1 LSQDRSIPLIG
12 AELIAQID
20 TSTNSNSY
28 GAIAAALQD
37 AVVNP
42 YLNYVA
48 TSRQLALARFNST
61 ADIYHGSEMSLQGAD
76 RIVYQNSIGFASWAQ
91 PGPNLGPLP
100 SSLRYTVIVV
110 QNQQPRNAA
119 GRLDSVERRYVGG
132 AATVSGDV
140 PTSGSGSYTVVLTGA
155 SARPTG
161 GDGLIAQ
168 NAQLTVDF
176 AARTVTGTVIALSSS
191 SPSAGERISLLFQ
204 GQLAADGRI
213 SGGLTSADGATGRF
227 TGQLYGPAGG
237 ELGLAFALQ
246 RDTLQGVGTVA
257 GLRR

>member
-48 TSRQLALARFNST
+48 TSRQLALARFNSA
-61 ADIYHGSEMSLQGAD
+61 ADIYHGSEVSLQGAD

-91 PGPNLGPLP
+91 PGPDLGPLP
-100 SSLRYTVIVV
+100 SALRYTVIVV
-110 QNQQPRNAA
+110 QNQQSRNAA

-168 NAQLTVDF
+168 NA
-176 AARTVTGTVIALSSS
+176 RTVTGTVIALSSS

-227 TGQLYGPAGG
+227 AGQLYGPAGG